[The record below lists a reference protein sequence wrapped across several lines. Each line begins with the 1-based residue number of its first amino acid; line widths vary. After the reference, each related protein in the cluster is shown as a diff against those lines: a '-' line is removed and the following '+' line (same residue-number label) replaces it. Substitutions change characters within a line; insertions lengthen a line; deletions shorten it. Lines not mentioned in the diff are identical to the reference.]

1 MLQLSNIFINGV
13 GKMVESANL
22 DFLRKIDFLEK
33 VSMDTLESLASECS
47 LRDLKEGAVL
57 FSDGEEGRCMYVI
70 LSGELIV
77 SKNGIEIAR
86 RTKGDYLGEMALI
99 ESQPRS
105 ATVRSTVPSL
115 LLEITQEQF
124 QAKLASSPDVL
135 MAIMKT
141 LSSRARE
148 NLKILESQ
156 DSGRVRSHEAEG
168 EIKLEEHT
176 KYLMQEAGLT
186 SREADVA
193 RLICEGLSDKEVA
206 KMLNLSHHTVKDHL
220 KKIYS
225 KFRVYARSQLVSL
238 MYK

>member
-1 MLQLSNIFINGV
+1 MENTNF
-13 GKMVESANL
+13 
-22 DFLRKIDFLEK
+22 DFLKKIEFLQK
-33 VSMDTLESLASECS
+33 VSVDTLECLASECQS
-47 LRDLKEGAVL
+47 KKLEKRAVL
-57 FSDGEEGRCMYVI
+57 FSDGDTGDSMYI
-70 LSGELIV
+70 IISGELIV

-86 RTKGDYLGEMALI
+86 RTQGNFIGEMALI
-99 ESQPRS
+99 ESKPRS
-105 ATVRSTVPSL
+105 ATVTSAEPSL

-124 QAKLASSPDVL
+124 QAKLASSPEAL

-148 NLKILESQ
+148 NLKIFESRTP
-156 DSGRVRSHEAEG
+156 GRVRLDEEG
-168 EIKLEEHT
+168 SNNKLEEHT

-193 RLICEGLSDKEVA
+193 RLICDGLSDKEIA
-206 KMLNLSHHTVKDHL
+206 RMLKLSHHTVKDHL

-225 KFRVYARSQLVSL
+225 KFRIHARSQLVSL

>member
-1 MLQLSNIFINGV
+1 MEN
-13 GKMVESANL
+13 KNL
-22 DFLRKIDFLEK
+22 DFLRKIDFLTK
-33 VSMDTLESLASECS
+33 ASTDTLECLASES
-47 LRDLKEGAVL
+47 QLRDLDVGAVL
-57 FSDGEEGRCMYVI
+57 FSDGEEGRSMYVI

-105 ATVRSTVPSL
+105 ATVKSAVPSL

-124 QAKLASSPDVL
+124 QTKLSASPDVL

-141 LSSRARE
+141 LSFRARE

-156 DSGRVRSHEAEG
+156 DSGRVRSHQVEG
-168 EIKLEEHT
+168 EVKLEEHT

-193 RLICEGLSDKEVA
+193 RLICEGLSDKEIA
-206 KMLNLSHHTVKDHL
+206 KMLDLSHHTVKDHL

-225 KFRVYARSQLVSL
+225 KFRVHARSQLVSL